1 MSEYR
6 DPDLLVDEALEVTRN
21 HKLLNVPSKWATHQN
36 QIVFPRGEPLEGP
49 LDLDRFPPQRAIMDA
64 IGVQDPCTQV
74 TIMASAQIGKTL
86 CYLLALGQRID
97 EYPSRFMIVIP
108 KGEKAAKYH
117 TSKWSPFVNAS
128 ARLRAKLGQPG
139 MVDNVAL
146 AEFPGGTIAICG
158 GKIPDTFRETPY
170 EIVVLD
176 DLDAIPPN
184 PEGEHIGLARAR
196 TTMYRLKSPKVIAV
210 SSPVEVAGPIDSAWQ
225 ESSQERWFVPC
236 LRCGHMQTLELDPML
251 CWTPGQ
257 PNTAHFPCQGDGCG
271 HRIRQ
276 HEIKAMNARGR
287 YRARYPE
294 RMPFHRGL
302 RLSQGCAPLEFASWA
317 VYAEKKEA
325 ADKIFEATG
334 NEDARRTV
342 RNTMAGLPYESVSG
356 AKLDELAQATRAR
369 AEQPWDLAT
378 KPIHIRTIGC
388 DPGGHGIACQEVGH
402 GPARERW
409 ILDYQNLP
417 GNVRYDALWDAWCA
431 LVIERKP
438 EAVCIDASWEQD
450 LVCQQLLRLSVRL
463 HEAGIYVWA
472 IKGQE
477 GERLLWPGPTEWG
490 NLRDDTGTPY
500 PVSIGVDAAKS
511 AIYDSLKTKSKAGAG
526 VIHFTVD
533 RKKRYF
539 RELFSERR
547 VQPGD
552 KVGKRTLFV
561 RRSSRVRA
569 EALDTLVYA
578 MAAADGYVAIT
589 EALGHPGLRA
599 ALAGEAAGPAQP
611 TAVLAAAT
619 PRASTP
625 AAVSNPWDPSSLF

>member
-6 DPDLLVDEALEVTRN
+6 DPNLLVDEALEVTRN
-21 HKLLNVPSKWATHQN
+21 HRLLNVPSKWATHQG

-49 LDLDRFPPQRAIMDA
+49 LDLDRFPAQRAIMDA
-64 IGVQDPCTQV
+64 IGVQDPCAQV

-117 TSKWSPFVNAS
+117 SGKWSPFVQAS

-146 AEFPGGTIAICG
+146 AEFPGGSIAICG
-158 GKIPDTFRETPY
+158 GKIADTFRETPY

-184 PEGEHIGLARAR
+184 PEGDHIALARAR
-196 TTMYRLKSPKVIAV
+196 TTMYRLKAPKVVAV
-210 SSPVEVAGPIDSAWQ
+210 SSPVDVGGPIDSAWE

-236 LRCGHMQTLELDPML
+236 LRCGHFQTLELDPML

-257 PNTAHFPCQGDGCG
+257 PSTAHFVCQGDECG

-276 HEIKAMNARGR
+276 YEIKGMNAHGAWRPN
-287 YRARYPE
+287 YPE
-294 RMPFHRGL
+294 RVSSHRGFH
-302 RLSQGCAPLEFASWA
+302 LSQACAPLEFASWA
-317 VYAEKKEA
+317 TYAEKKEA
-325 ADKIFEATG
+325 ADKVFEATG

-378 KPIHIRTIGC
+378 KPILLRTIGC
-388 DPGGHGIACQEVGH
+388 DPGGHGIACQDVGH

-409 ILDYQNLP
+409 IVHYENLP
-417 GNVRYDALWDAWCA
+417 GNVRYHSLWDTWCTW
-431 LVIERKP
+431 VIERKP
-438 EAVCIDASWEQD
+438 DAVCIDASWEQD

-463 HEAGIYVWA
+463 HEAGIYVWP

-477 GERLLWPGPTEWG
+477 GERLLWPGPIDWG
-490 NLRDDTGTPY
+490 HLRDGMTPT
-500 PVSIGVDAAKS
+500 PVSVGVDMAKS
-511 AIYDSLKTKSKAGAG
+511 EIYDSLSTGAKAGPG
-526 VIHFTVD
+526 VFHFTVD

-539 RELFSERR
+539 RELFAERR
-547 VQPGD
+547 VEPGD

-561 RRSSRVRA
+561 PRSSRVRS

-589 EALGHPGLRA
+589 EAMGHAGLRS
-599 ALAGEAAGPAQP
+599 ALAGEAARPAQP
-611 TAVLAAAT
+611 ASVPAVVTARPTAGVNE
-619 PRASTP
+619 PS
-625 AAVSNPWDPSSLF
+625 PWDPSSLF